1 MQQRRASKP
10 SFTSKL
16 QCLLISMTSLFIFAL
31 LFPLIFSSLFSPAHH
46 GTAFPLP
53 LFSKSGSASS
63 TPASI
68 PPEIKQACKATRF
81 PDTCES
87 TLTLSN
93 LVPPNPYPTQI
104 MQSAMW
110 LSSHSLNNAL
120 SMARSILDSS
130 ADNPNRYNAASNCL
144 EMLHSSD
151 YRIHSTTEA
160 LPRGRIKDARAW
172 MSGALFHQYDC
183 WSALRYVNSTQA
195 VHETMSFLDSLIK
208 MTSNA
213 LSMITSYDIF
223 GNETGSWR
231 QPMTER
237 AGFWESGSEG
247 SDGLSYK
254 GGLPSG
260 LTADVTVCKGEEKKC
275 DHKTVQEAVD
285 AAPDNLIADKR
296 FVIRIQEGVYEETV
310 RVPLEKKNLAFLGDG
325 MGKTVITGSLNGGQP
340 GITTYNTATVGV
352 LGDGFIASDLTIQ
365 NTAGPNA
372 HQAVAFRSD
381 SDLSII
387 VNCEFL
393 SNQDTLYAH
402 GLRQFYKSCR
412 IEGNV
417 DFIFGNS
424 ASFFQDCIILVRPR
438 QLKPEK
444 GENNAVTAHGRTD
457 PAQST
462 GFVFHNCLVN
472 GTEDYMVLYRRKPQ
486 AHRNFLGRPWKEYSR
501 TVFIQCTLEAIIKPL
516 GWLPWRG
523 EFALKTLF
531 YGEFDNSGP
540 GANLSGRVPWSN
552 QILAEHV
559 YMYSVQN
566 FIQGDEWIPTS

>member
-1 MQQRRASKP
+1 
-10 SFTSKL
+10 
-16 QCLLISMTSLFIFAL
+16 
-31 LFPLIFSSLFSPAHH
+31 
-46 GTAFPLP
+46 
-53 LFSKSGSASS
+53 
-63 TPASI
+63 
-68 PPEIKQACKATRF
+68 
-81 PDTCES
+81 
-87 TLTLSN
+87 
-93 LVPPNPYPTQI
+93 

-110 LSSHSLNNAL
+110 LSSTASTTHCPWP
-120 SMARSILDSS
+120 RSILDSS

-160 LPRGRIKDARAW
+160 LPRGRIKDA
-172 MSGALFHQYDC
+172 H
-183 WSALRYVNSTQA
+183 
-195 VHETMSFLDSLIK
+195 SLIK

-310 RVPLEKKNLAFLGDG
+310 RPVKECRPRRRHRRSWPLRE
-325 MGKTVITGSLNGGQP
+325 
-340 GITTYNTATVGV
+340 GV

-417 DFIFGNS
+417 DFIFGILLHSSKIALFWFVPANS
-424 ASFFQDCIILVRPR
+424 NQKRVRTMLSQHTKASGSQKFS
-438 QLKPEK
+438 
-444 GENNAVTAHGRTD
+444 GET
-457 PAQST
+457 
-462 GFVFHNCLVN
+462 
-472 GTEDYMVLYRRKPQ
+472 
-486 AHRNFLGRPWKEYSR
+486 WKEYSR